1 MLNSI
6 AFIKTILISIF
17 FLSAEFL
24 SAQKISHSSFGVN
37 LSYIQSK
44 SKTVLVGIN
53 FINSNRFSKEEIKL
67 HPDLN
72 NTEMKKIR
80 TKKFFVT
87 SNVSNISL
95 STKLINDKIYLGN
108 SLAYYFA
115 YSNGNL
121 IGLNVGCQSSYFYN
135 ITYAE
140 ISPTIGLNIAHHIFI
155 NYNYNIQ
162 VSRENVKSFY
172 EKNTLSLLFNL
183 NKSPLTVILNTID

>member
-37 LSYIQSK
+37 LGYIQSK

-87 SNVSNISL
+87 SNVSTFSL
-95 STKLINDKIYLGN
+95 STKLINDK
-108 SLAYYFA
+108 
-115 YSNGNL
+115 L
-121 IGLNVGCQSSYFYN
+121 I
-135 ITYAE
+135 
-140 ISPTIGLNIAHHIFI
+140 
-155 NYNYNIQ
+155 
-162 VSRENVKSFY
+162 
-172 EKNTLSLLFNL
+172 
-183 NKSPLTVILNTID
+183 